1 MPLPPALLARLQKRG
16 IVAQPQAPAPRI
28 EVYAEHQKDEDD
40 ENEETQNHSGAPG
53 CPNKWNEFHQCTEF
67 CYEHWREGGSEDTLP
82 AVYLAR
88 RKEWQRK
95 YPLAENWKEIY
106 DAGVRRYY
114 YWNFYTDEV
123 SWFPPKHPRAIIT
136 ISGPQAAAIFYDE
149 LKKEQAAKAQTKPKG
164 NKRRNNDDRNEK
176 KERDPML
183 RRDGDSDEEPEL
195 SERDKLKRARK
206 RGIDPMDPAAY
217 GDNVPVGGWSSGMNS
232 DIAEAADDSATGAL
246 FEKRP
251 YPAPGAILA
260 ARKKNAEK

>member
-1 MPLPPALLARLQKRG
+1 MPLPPALLAKLQKRG
-16 IVAQPQAPAPRI
+16 IVAQPQAQTPQI
-28 EVYAEHQKDEDD
+28 EVYAEHQKEEEDD
-40 ENEETQNHSGAPG
+40 EEETQNRGGAPG
-53 CPNKWNEFHQCTEF
+53 CPNRWNEFHQCTEF
-67 CYEHWREGGSEDTLP
+67 CYDHWREGGSEDTLP

-136 ISGPQAAAIFYDE
+136 ISGPQAAAMFYDE
-149 LKKEQAAKAQTKPKG
+149 LKKVQAAAAKTQSKQKG
-164 NKRRNNDDRNEK
+164 NKRRNNDDRNERQQQK
-176 KERDPML
+176 SERDPML

-195 SERDKLKRARK
+195 SERDKLKRARR

-217 GDNVPVGGWSSGMNS
+217 GDNVAV
-232 DIAEAADDSATGAL
+232 
-246 FEKRP
+246 
-251 YPAPGAILA
+251 
-260 ARKKNAEK
+260 